1 MWIEN
6 TQSTPLEKSSL
17 PSNLEAF
24 NLEALKAYR
33 PTILTALSLPPFKDG
48 ATWKRNIYETE
59 MFSTLAYEYEKL
71 HPVEQKDF
79 KKEFKA
85 LLKMS
90 RERSVAQKARK
101 DFLEDWQELLPLT
114 FWYQSNDYQQHYL
127 PRKNSLQAFYDTYLN
142 AA

>member
-1 MWIEN
+1 
-6 TQSTPLEKSSL
+6 
-17 PSNLEAF
+17 
-24 NLEALKAYR
+24 
-33 PTILTALSLPPFKDG
+33 
-48 ATWKRNIYETE
+48 

-114 FWYQSNDYQQHYL
+114 FWYQSNDYQQYYL

-142 AA
+142 VA